1 MDYLLTYDDSTLPP
15 LHAKASFGR
24 PLYSRDKGRR
34 PSRAAVIPADDE
46 AVCMATLSVIMLH
59 VRSETRNGGGWFVD
73 SIIFDIFRA
82 TEASQ
87 SLHQWRTT
95 PLTAMAQLRRWVPF
109 CRQLVLAT
117 EAFESAF
124 SFERSVAAFGPI
136 RKSPKWV
143 QDRAERVQ
151 RLVHGWMRG
160 GMLATQL
167 FTHAQ
172 SGTTLPLLLDKNC
185 ILPFYCRFFHMR
197 VGQSMAHISI
207 QCIHTRVCLILRRSL

>member
-117 EAFESAF
+117 EAFESTF
-124 SFERSVAAFGPI
+124 SFERSVAAFGPV

-172 SGTTLPLLLDKNC
+172 SGTTLPLLLEKNC

-197 VGQSMAHISI
+197 VGQSMAHILI
-207 QCIHTRVCLILRRSL
+207 QYIHTRVCLILRRSL